1 LTTGA
6 EPDRTSLEGVRLTAR
21 LILVILALTVAETAW
36 ALFCAETSV
45 NLILFYVVLLAA
57 SVVFFIPGIA
67 E

>member
-1 LTTGA
+1 M
-6 EPDRTSLEGVRLTAR
+6 AR
-21 LILVILALTVAETAW
+21 MILVALALAVAETAW

-67 E
+67 EKSGRA